1 MQNTDVPR
9 EEYFRVKAEA
19 EELMQRLIQAHA
31 KIEVLQSQGPTNPSS
46 ASAPATTQAD
56 LANTPKRVEE
66 QQRLFLDT
74 SPLLAGMRK
83 TQAELTHRIQQLES
97 QLKQEQ
103 VQVSWYRT
111 LALKTLR
118 EVYRKSWKYKRELK
132 DQIKQLR
139 ASDYF
144 DGKWYLET
152 YSDVASSRL
161 DPVIHYLKFGA
172 LEGRNPS
179 AHFDTLYYIQQN
191 PDVAKAGLNPL
202 LHFILYGINEGRRP
216 AANQKLLPTSNATA

>member
-31 KIEVLQSQGPTNPSS
+31 KIEALQSQGLTNTPKVPVS
-46 ASAPATTQAD
+46 TQAD
-56 LANTPKRVEE
+56 TANNNKRVEE

-83 TQAELTHRIQQLES
+83 TQAELAHRIQQLEF

-144 DGKWYLET
+144 DGKWYLEN

-191 PDVAKAGLNPL
+191 PDVANAGLNPL
-202 LHFILYGINEGRRP
+202 LHFIVYGIHEGRRP